1 MGVAD
6 HADVPS
12 FGVIPGAIQVPPD
25 GAPIVLLADAQ
36 TTGGYP
42 VVAVAIAAD
51 MPRLAQLRPEAEV
64 RFAEVTIATAVDAL
78 RRQGAALE
86 RGATLLH
93 ESAAWDDAWQGA
105 GG

>member
-1 MGVAD
+1 MLRLPVA
-6 HADVPS
+6 V
-12 FGVIPGAIQVPPD
+12 QVPPD

-51 MPRLAQLRPEAEV
+51 MPRLAQLRPGAEV
-64 RFAEVTIATAVDAL
+64 RFAETTMAAATDAL
-78 RRQGAALE
+78 RRQQAALD
-86 RGATLLH
+86 RGARLLR
-93 ESAAWDDAWQGA
+93 ESATWDDAWQGA

>member
-1 MGVAD
+1 M
-6 HADVPS
+6 
-12 FGVIPGAIQVPPD
+12 IPGCVQVPPD
-25 GAPIVLLADAQ
+25 GVPIALLADAQ

-51 MPRLAQLRPEAEV
+51 MPRLAQLRPGAEV
-64 RFAEVTIATAVDAL
+64 RFAEVTATAAMDAL